1 MNFQMDHDLS
11 VKESN
16 TMKEHED
23 KIESFFFNFLS
34 EEDILRDM
42 WQKNYDKMNK
52 MNVLIKFNVLQYKN
66 SIKTGNLR
74 QISLQQ
80 IR

>member
-23 KIESFFFNFLS
+23 KIESFFFFNFLS
-34 EEDILRDM
+34 EEDTLRDM
-42 WQKNYDKMNK
+42 WQKNYDK

>member
-23 KIESFFFNFLS
+23 KIESFFFF
-34 EEDILRDM
+34 
-42 WQKNYDKMNK
+42 
-52 MNVLIKFNVLQYKN
+52 
-66 SIKTGNLR
+66 
-74 QISLQQ
+74 
-80 IR
+80 